1 MGFKITH
8 TKYRQERQKTN
19 MSESQGWPMRH
30 GWGYQSNLHP
40 PGPEWEFPNFS
51 STGWDKALG
60 PGTASTGWGRHQELH
75 PPCKCCLQSC
85 KGETQQPVRK
95 TDLPLICYSSQVPVW
110 LHFLLCGTGHTQG
123 ETVRSPMDSKC
134 GAAGLSAGFP
144 LESQGES
151 GQMGRCRLCG
161 QWMRTH
167 KILARMII
175 SSCVQ

>member
-1 MGFKITH
+1 
-8 TKYRQERQKTN
+8 

-30 GWGYQSNLHP
+30 DWGYQSNLHP

-51 STGWDKALG
+51 SMGWDKALG

-110 LHFLLCGTGHTQG
+110 LHFLLCGTGPTRGNCAVTHGQQMWSCRLECWFPTG
-123 ETVRSPMDSKC
+123 ITGRVRAD
-134 GAAGLSAGFP
+134 
-144 LESQGES
+144 
-151 GQMGRCRLCG
+151 GQMSPSWAMDENTQNIGKDDHFQLCS
-161 QWMRTH
+161 
-167 KILARMII
+167 IALAR
-175 SSCVQ
+175 S